1 MRKKKKS
8 LLTTILLVFILL
20 VGLSVMLYPTVSNWW
35 NIKVQT
41 RAIATYDKAVSNL
54 DDSEKMKMFPMHGII
69 IISWQSFRSHLNNM
83 IK

>member
-41 RAIATYDKAVSNL
+41 RAIATYD
-54 DDSEKMKMFPMHGII
+54 
-69 IISWQSFRSHLNNM
+69 
-83 IK
+83 